1 LSQRLASGAQW
12 VSHLLQQMV
21 VHGLTDADIK
31 AQTRVAQAAYVQA
44 RADLMQALKKQSIP
58 FWDSEEGFNLWIPL
72 DREAEPVLAGLAAR
86 GWLVRSGQVFGVSNP
101 AQGLRVSF
109 ANLDAKDAQRFA
121 TDLAQVLQERY

>member
-1 LSQRLASGAQW
+1 
-12 VSHLLQQMV
+12 MV
-21 VHGLTDADIK
+21 VHGLTDAEIK

-44 RADLMQALKKQSIP
+44 RADLMQALKKQGIP

-72 DREAEPVLAGLAAR
+72 DREAEPVLAGLAAH

-109 ANLDAKDAQRFA
+109 AN
-121 TDLAQVLQERY
+121 